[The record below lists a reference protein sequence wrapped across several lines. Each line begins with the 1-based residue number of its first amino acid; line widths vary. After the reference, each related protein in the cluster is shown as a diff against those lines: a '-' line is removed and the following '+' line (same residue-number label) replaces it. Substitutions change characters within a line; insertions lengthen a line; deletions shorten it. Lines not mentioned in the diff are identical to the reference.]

1 MHFASNV
8 VRPPYEANSVYLQVT
23 SGCSH
28 NACRFCTYYK
38 DAPFA
43 VSPEREIVED
53 LEELASYG
61 MAFPRIW
68 LQGADP
74 FLLSFSRLK
83 RIANLIHKYLPFVK
97 SIGGYG
103 RIDSLKNK
111 TVEQLKEL
119 KELGY
124 SGIVFGVESGDD
136 RILKFMNKGYKADEI
151 VPQLSKM
158 DAAGLNYEVIFLSG
172 LGGKG
177 YGLDHAR
184 KTAAVFNQLHPDRV
198 LIAGLTIFP
207 DTPPHA
213 GRTER
218 DIRGS
223 HGRRTGAGTHGIPE
237 GPQHRYP
244 GGCYQRLHH
253 HHHLRPGTGT
263 EGKHDQPPPV
273 HLRHLWRTGP
283 PEPERLFGG
292 DLVETEAEVEI
303 EGDQ

>member
-8 VRPPYEANSVYLQVT
+8 VRPPYEANSVYLQIT

-158 DAAGLNYEVIFLSG
+158 DKAGLNYEVIFLSG

-177 YGLDHAR
+177 YGLDHAK

-207 DTPPHA
+207 DTPLMQDV
-213 GRTER
+213 RK
-218 DIRGS
+218 
-223 HGRRTGAGTHGIPE
+223 GTFVE
-237 GPQHRYP
+237 A
-244 GGCYQRLHH
+244 
-253 HHHLRPGTGT
+253 T
-263 EGKHDQPPPV
+263 EGERVLELTEFLKDLNIDTLV
-273 HLRHLWRTGP
+273 DATNASIITTIYGRV
-283 PEPERLFGG
+283 PERKANMISRLQYIYDTYGEQG
-292 DLVETEAEVEI
+292 LRNRRDSLGAI
-303 EGDQ
+303 

>member
-97 SIGGYG
+97 TIGGYG

-136 RILKFMNKGYKADEI
+136 KILKFMNKGYKANEI

-158 DAAGLNYEVIFLSG
+158 DEAGLPYEVIFLSG

-177 YGLDHAR
+177 YGLDHAK

-207 DTPPHA
+207 DTPLMQDV
-213 GRTER
+213 RK
-218 DIRGS
+218 
-223 HGRRTGAGTHGIPE
+223 GTFVE
-237 GPQHRYP
+237 A
-244 GGCYQRLHH
+244 
-253 HHHLRPGTGT
+253 T
-263 EGKHDQPPPV
+263 EGERVLELTEFLKDLNIDTLVDTTNASIITTIYGRVPERKANMISRLQYIYDTYGEQG
-273 HLRHLWRTGP
+273 LRHQRDSLGM
-283 PEPERLFGG
+283 
-292 DLVETEAEVEI
+292 I
-303 EGDQ
+303 

>member
-97 SIGGYG
+97 TIGGYG

-136 RILKFMNKGYKADEI
+136 KILKFMNKGYKADEI

-158 DAAGLNYEVIFLSG
+158 DEAGLPYEVIFLSG

-177 YGLDHAR
+177 YGLDHAK

-207 DTPPHA
+207 DTPLMQDV
-213 GRTER
+213 RK
-218 DIRGS
+218 
-223 HGRRTGAGTHGIPE
+223 GTFVE
-237 GPQHRYP
+237 A
-244 GGCYQRLHH
+244 
-253 HHHLRPGTGT
+253 T
-263 EGKHDQPPPV
+263 EGERVLELTEFLKDLNIDTLV
-273 HLRHLWRTGP
+273 DATNASIITTIYGRV
-283 PEPERLFGG
+283 PERKANMISRLQYIYDTYGEQG
-292 DLVETEAEVEI
+292 LRNRRDSLGAI
-303 EGDQ
+303 

>member
-136 RILKFMNKGYKADEI
+136 KILKFMNKGYKADEI

-158 DAAGLNYEVIFLSG
+158 DKAGLNYEVIFLSG

-177 YGLDHAR
+177 YGLDHAK

-207 DTPPHA
+207 DTPLMQDV
-213 GRTER
+213 RK
-218 DIRGS
+218 
-223 HGRRTGAGTHGIPE
+223 GTFVE
-237 GPQHRYP
+237 A
-244 GGCYQRLHH
+244 
-253 HHHLRPGTGT
+253 T
-263 EGKHDQPPPV
+263 EGERVLELKEFLKDLNIDTLV
-273 HLRHLWRTGP
+273 DATNASIITTIYGRV
-283 PEPERLFGG
+283 PERKANMISRLQYIYDTYGEQG
-292 DLVETEAEVEI
+292 LRNRRDSLGAI
-303 EGDQ
+303 

>member
-8 VRPPYEANSVYLQVT
+8 VRPPYEANSVYLQIT

-136 RILKFMNKGYKADEI
+136 KILKFMNKGYKADEI

-158 DAAGLNYEVIFLSG
+158 DKAGLNYEVIFLSG

-184 KTAAVFNQLHPDRV
+184 KTAEVFNQLHPDRV

-207 DTPPHA
+207 DTPLMQDV
-213 GRTER
+213 RK
-218 DIRGS
+218 
-223 HGRRTGAGTHGIPE
+223 GTFVE
-237 GPQHRYP
+237 A
-244 GGCYQRLHH
+244 
-253 HHHLRPGTGT
+253 T
-263 EGKHDQPPPV
+263 EGERVLELKEFLKDLNIDTLV
-273 HLRHLWRTGP
+273 DATNASIITTIYGRV
-283 PEPERLFGG
+283 PERKANMISRLQYIYDTYGEQG
-292 DLVETEAEVEI
+292 LRNRRDSLGAI
-303 EGDQ
+303 

>member
-97 SIGGYG
+97 TIGGYG

-136 RILKFMNKGYKADEI
+136 KILKFMNKGYKANEI

-158 DAAGLNYEVIFLSG
+158 DEAGLPYEVIFLSG

-177 YGLDHAR
+177 YGLDHAK

-207 DTPPHA
+207 DTPLIQDV
-213 GRTER
+213 RK
-218 DIRGS
+218 
-223 HGRRTGAGTHGIPE
+223 GTFVE
-237 GPQHRYP
+237 A
-244 GGCYQRLHH
+244 
-253 HHHLRPGTGT
+253 T
-263 EGKHDQPPPV
+263 EGERVLELTEFLKDLNIDTLVDATNASIITTIYGRVPERKANMISRLQYIYDTYGEQG
-273 HLRHLWRTGP
+273 LRHQRDSLGM
-283 PEPERLFGG
+283 
-292 DLVETEAEVEI
+292 I
-303 EGDQ
+303 

>member
-53 LEELASYG
+53 LQELASYG

-136 RILKFMNKGYKADEI
+136 TILKFMNKGYKADEI

-158 DAAGLNYEVIFLSG
+158 DEAGLNYEVIFLSG

-177 YGLDHAR
+177 YGLDHAK

-207 DTPPHA
+207 DTPLMQDV
-213 GRTER
+213 RK
-218 DIRGS
+218 
-223 HGRRTGAGTHGIPE
+223 GTFVE
-237 GPQHRYP
+237 A
-244 GGCYQRLHH
+244 
-253 HHHLRPGTGT
+253 T
-263 EGKHDQPPPV
+263 EGERVLELTEFLKDLNIDTLV
-273 HLRHLWRTGP
+273 DATNASIITTIYGRV
-283 PEPERLFGG
+283 PERKANMISRLQYIYDTYG
-292 DLVETEAEVEI
+292 E
-303 EGDQ
+303 EGLRNRRDSLGAI

>member
-38 DAPFA
+38 DAPFV

-97 SIGGYG
+97 TIGGYG

-136 RILKFMNKGYKADEI
+136 KILKFMNKGYKANEI

-158 DAAGLNYEVIFLSG
+158 DEAGLPYEVIFLSG

-177 YGLDHAR
+177 YGLDHAK

-207 DTPPHA
+207 DTPLMQDV
-213 GRTER
+213 RK
-218 DIRGS
+218 
-223 HGRRTGAGTHGIPE
+223 GTFVE
-237 GPQHRYP
+237 A
-244 GGCYQRLHH
+244 
-253 HHHLRPGTGT
+253 T
-263 EGKHDQPPPV
+263 EGERVLELTEFLKDLNIDTLVDATNASIITTIYGRVPERKANMISRLQYIYDTYGEQG
-273 HLRHLWRTGP
+273 LRHQRDSLGM
-283 PEPERLFGG
+283 
-292 DLVETEAEVEI
+292 I
-303 EGDQ
+303 

>member
-97 SIGGYG
+97 TIGGYG

-136 RILKFMNKGYKADEI
+136 KILKFMNKGYKANEI

-158 DAAGLNYEVIFLSG
+158 DEAGLPYEVIFLSG

-177 YGLDHAR
+177 YGLDHAK

-198 LIAGLTIFP
+198 LIAGLTIFL
-207 DTPPHA
+207 DTPLMQDV
-213 GRTER
+213 RK
-218 DIRGS
+218 
-223 HGRRTGAGTHGIPE
+223 GTFVE
-237 GPQHRYP
+237 A
-244 GGCYQRLHH
+244 
-253 HHHLRPGTGT
+253 T
-263 EGKHDQPPPV
+263 EGERVLELTEFLKDLNIDTLVDATNASIITTIYGRVPERKANMISRLQYIYDTYGEQG
-273 HLRHLWRTGP
+273 LRHQRDSLGM
-283 PEPERLFGG
+283 
-292 DLVETEAEVEI
+292 I
-303 EGDQ
+303 

>member
-8 VRPPYEANSVYLQVT
+8 VRPPYEANGVYLQVT

-97 SIGGYG
+97 TIGGYG

-136 RILKFMNKGYKADEI
+136 KILKFMNKGYKANEI

-158 DAAGLNYEVIFLSG
+158 DEAGLPYEVIFLSG

-177 YGLDHAR
+177 YGLDHAK

-207 DTPPHA
+207 DTPLMQDV
-213 GRTER
+213 RK
-218 DIRGS
+218 
-223 HGRRTGAGTHGIPE
+223 GTFVE
-237 GPQHRYP
+237 A
-244 GGCYQRLHH
+244 
-253 HHHLRPGTGT
+253 T
-263 EGKHDQPPPV
+263 EGERVLELTEFLKDLNIDTLVDATNASIITTIYGRVPERKANMISRLQYIYDTYGEQG
-273 HLRHLWRTGP
+273 LRHQRDSLG
-283 PEPERLFGG
+283 
-292 DLVETEAEVEI
+292 AI
-303 EGDQ
+303 

>member
-158 DAAGLNYEVIFLSG
+158 DKAGLNYEVIFLSG

-184 KTAAVFNQLHPDRV
+184 KTAEVFNQLHPDRV

-207 DTPPHA
+207 DTPLMQDV
-213 GRTER
+213 RK
-218 DIRGS
+218 
-223 HGRRTGAGTHGIPE
+223 GTFVE
-237 GPQHRYP
+237 A
-244 GGCYQRLHH
+244 
-253 HHHLRPGTGT
+253 T
-263 EGKHDQPPPV
+263 EGERVLELKEFLKDLNIDTLV
-273 HLRHLWRTGP
+273 DATNASIITTIYGRV
-283 PEPERLFGG
+283 PERKANMISRLQYIYDTYGEQG
-292 DLVETEAEVEI
+292 LRNRRDSLGAI
-303 EGDQ
+303 

>member
-8 VRPPYEANSVYLQVT
+8 VRPPYEANSVYLQIT

-158 DAAGLNYEVIFLSG
+158 DKAGLNYEVIFLSG

-184 KTAAVFNQLHPDRV
+184 KTAEVFNQLHPDRV

-207 DTPPHA
+207 DTPLMQDV
-213 GRTER
+213 RK
-218 DIRGS
+218 
-223 HGRRTGAGTHGIPE
+223 GTFVE
-237 GPQHRYP
+237 A
-244 GGCYQRLHH
+244 
-253 HHHLRPGTGT
+253 T
-263 EGKHDQPPPV
+263 EGERVLELKEFLKDLNIDTLV
-273 HLRHLWRTGP
+273 DATNASIITTIYGRV
-283 PEPERLFGG
+283 PERKANMISRLQYIYDTYGEQG
-292 DLVETEAEVEI
+292 LRNRRDSLGAI
-303 EGDQ
+303 